1 MKEIFSVFGNTQKA
15 RQENKYATKYRAIS
29 QVFSIPKYMM
39 IKNKMM
45 PGYMSKMLMNLG
57 SSSPHPAFPEREG
70 GLNPYT
76 REAAS
81 VQER

>member
-1 MKEIFSVFGNTQKA
+1 
-15 RQENKYATKYRAIS
+15 
-29 QVFSIPKYMM
+29 
-39 IKNKMM
+39 
-45 PGYMSKMLMNLG
+45 MSKMLMNLG
-57 SSSPHPAFPEREG
+57 SSSPHPAFPERED